1 MKRFYVVK
9 KSLSVIVIFLY
20 LLLLYPS
27 NASTNISE
35 KIINAHSLIANEYS
49 THPETEYSI
58 IKSKQLKSFNS
69 NSTYTLY
76 TLHPYGYMILFD
88 RTNSLMEACYD
99 AGIEP
104 PISVDDNNTYYYAG
118 PGNYYQFNNEKF
130 VNVENNK
137 YLLQNQ
143 INSLREIETMAQQY
157 EINKFSLL
165 FSIKRAVSII
175 SNNSDIASVN
185 STVSYSV
192 QPSYFSN
199 LTNFGDNQ
207 EGTCTIIAAA
217 MLFGYYDVYV
227 NDKYVSSVYRSGTG
241 TTESFHQLL
250 NSYVYG
256 TGSRGGIK
264 IRDACPG
271 FNNYLTSVSVSSRLY
286 SIYSSPDNAR
296 NKIISMLSTGRPVI
310 ASMSTTYGADIN
322 HSVLVYGATVNASQ
336 PVSTATFRTHY
347 GWKDQ
352 RYSYVVSAGWFYEC
366 GYLDCPS
373 SHSYGMWKDTGPTLH
388 QRTCNYCAYYENEA
402 HYLFWDNNL
411 KKCMRCKRTG
421 TIYYPLF
428 YDEGQIS

>member
-143 INSLREIETMAQQY
+143 INSL
-157 EINKFSLL
+157 
-165 FSIKRAVSII
+165 
-175 SNNSDIASVN
+175 
-185 STVSYSV
+185 
-192 QPSYFSN
+192 
-199 LTNFGDNQ
+199 
-207 EGTCTIIAAA
+207 
-217 MLFGYYDVYV
+217 
-227 NDKYVSSVYRSGTG
+227 
-241 TTESFHQLL
+241 
-250 NSYVYG
+250 
-256 TGSRGGIK
+256 
-264 IRDACPG
+264 
-271 FNNYLTSVSVSSRLY
+271 
-286 SIYSSPDNAR
+286 
-296 NKIISMLSTGRPVI
+296 
-310 ASMSTTYGADIN
+310 
-322 HSVLVYGATVNASQ
+322 
-336 PVSTATFRTHY
+336 
-347 GWKDQ
+347 
-352 RYSYVVSAGWFYEC
+352 
-366 GYLDCPS
+366 
-373 SHSYGMWKDTGPTLH
+373 
-388 QRTCNYCAYYENEA
+388 
-402 HYLFWDNNL
+402 L
-411 KKCMRCKRTG
+411 K
-421 TIYYPLF
+421 P
-428 YDEGQIS
+428 